1 VFSEN
6 AGKTIDSL
14 NPEFVLGFSATP
26 VFLFRLAVFLFSA
39 KFVIFNL
46 IAVAVFFIGFWWG
59 FFALPSLHACS

>member
-26 VFLFRLAVFLFSA
+26 VS
-39 KFVIFNL
+39 
-46 IAVAVFFIGFWWG
+46 VAVFFIGFWWG